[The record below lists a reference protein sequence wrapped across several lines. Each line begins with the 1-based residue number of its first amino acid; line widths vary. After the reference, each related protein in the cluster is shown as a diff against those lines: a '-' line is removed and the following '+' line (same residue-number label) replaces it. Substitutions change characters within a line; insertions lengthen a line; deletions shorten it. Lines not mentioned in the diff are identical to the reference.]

1 MAGKRQCRR
10 NALHIDTASEAHCR
24 GQQQPQNNNRPWP
37 RLRTGN
43 KNLNIIRIMKTNR
56 LILLGLICLTAAM
69 PATAQSRSEKK
80 TRIERIV
87 KEAIAARQYKINV
100 DRMQPMRG
108 SSRSLTTNYTLE
120 VRNDSVFSYL
130 PYFGV
135 AYNAPYGGGKSL
147 NFNAPITGYTTK
159 PLKKGKTQIDFKT
172 RSEDDNYEYSLTV
185 FPDGSTSIHIQS
197 MNKQSISFTGDMDTE
212 K

>member
-1 MAGKRQCRR
+1 
-10 NALHIDTASEAHCR
+10 
-24 GQQQPQNNNRPWP
+24 
-37 RLRTGN
+37 
-43 KNLNIIRIMKTNR
+43 MKTNR

-159 PLKKGKTQIDFKT
+159 PLKKGKTRIDFKT

>member
-1 MAGKRQCRR
+1 
-10 NALHIDTASEAHCR
+10 
-24 GQQQPQNNNRPWP
+24 
-37 RLRTGN
+37 
-43 KNLNIIRIMKTNR
+43 
-56 LILLGLICLTAAM
+56 M

-100 DRMQPMRG
+100 DRMKPMRG
-108 SSRSLTTNYTLE
+108 SSSSLTTNYTLE

-147 NFNAPITGYTTK
+147 NFNAPSPDTQPSLSKKAK
-159 PLKKGKTQIDFKT
+159 PK
-172 RSEDDNYEYSLTV
+172 
-185 FPDGSTSIHIQS
+185 
-197 MNKQSISFTGDMDTE
+197 
-212 K
+212 